1 MSLEEHLTRLEA
13 ALTGYLQEVPAMR
26 MSRLVAMFD
35 ASSAGA
41 AEELAS
47 WWGGQPELEVAV
59 IEAPPT
65 NRADLEEMAVKA
77 GATKGTLVLSR
88 STLGWVVR
96 ITGSPFQGADLNIRA
111 WLDLLRQAPQD
122 PRWRYGGRR
131 ACHEHLSHTEGA
143 CPTCRARCGAP
154 GQIEKS
160 PELWAAWPNTSA

>member
-1 MSLEEHLTRLEA
+1 MTLEERLTRLEA
-13 ALTGYLQEVPAMR
+13 ALTGYLQEVPAMH

-41 AEELAS
+41 AEEMAS
-47 WWGGQPELEVAV
+47 WWRAQPELEVAI

-65 NRADLEEMAVKA
+65 SRADVEEMAVKA

-96 ITGSPFQGADLNIRA
+96 VTGSPFRGADLNIRA

-122 PRWRYGGRR
+122 PRWRYGG
-131 ACHEHLSHTEGA
+131 GA
-143 CPTCRARCGAP
+143 VEDA
-154 GQIEKS
+154 
-160 PELWAAWPNTSA
+160 